1 MPEPSPEYQEARRV
15 LLDALEA
22 LDPHRD
28 ALILV
33 GAQAIYLHAPL
44 GDPRPAYTTDGD
56 LAVDPDLL
64 AENPDLASEL
74 EAAGFELTES
84 GNPGSWESPTGV
96 VIDLMVPDG
105 ALPRSSRRSAQLAGH
120 ATRSAR
126 RTRGLEVALYDNTEQ
141 TLIGLSDG
149 DTREVG
155 LRVASPAALLI
166 AKLVKIEERL
176 SQPKPDRVLPK
187 DAGDILRL
195 LRNVDAVAIG
205 TRLRAIANER
215 QDLTPL
221 IEGSLRWMQDQV
233 EARSSALVDLTIRHM
248 QEVEPPAQVD
258 IALRTFAGRVVDG
271 YRASEP

>member
-1 MPEPSPEYQEARRV
+1 MPGPSPEYQEARRV
-15 LLDALEA
+15 LLDALQA
-22 LDPHRD
+22 LEPHRD

-33 GAQAIYLHAPL
+33 GAQAIYLHAPR

-64 AENPDLASEL
+64 AANPDLASEL
-74 EAAGFELTES
+74 EAAGFELTKS
-84 GNPGSWESPTGV
+84 GNPGSWASPTGV

-105 ALPRSSRRSAQLAGH
+105 ALPRSSRRSAQLTGH

-126 RTRGLEVALYDNTEQ
+126 RTRGLEVALYDNTKQ
-141 TLIGLSDG
+141 TLVGLSEG
-149 DTREVG
+149 DTREVR

-176 SQPKPDRVLPK
+176 GQSKPDRVLPK

-205 TRLRAIANER
+205 ARLRAIADDR
-215 QDLTPL
+215 QDLAPR
-221 IEGSLRWMQDQV
+221 IEASMRWLHEQV
-233 EARSSALVDLTIRHM
+233 EARRSALVDLTIQHM
-248 QEVEPPAQVD
+248 QGVEPSAQVD
-258 IALRTFAGRVVDG
+258 IAMRTLARRVMER
-271 YRASEP
+271 YLASER